1 MFWQEDEDKTLPFSA
16 PDDVL
21 DVSFA
26 ISCKRLPYDHAWALF
41 KAVET
46 ALPWLTEDRV
56 SGIHPIHVAESANGW
71 MRPEDDDDQL
81 LIPSRRTRMSI
92 RIPKT
97 RLQDTL
103 QLTGTKLDVG
113 GYPLTVG
120 KGKEKP
126 FVNASVIFSRYVLS
140 DEAEEENDFL
150 QRMADEIHRVA
161 DFKIKKMLCG
171 KSHQIR
177 TDDGMAFTR
186 HLMIA
191 DLDSDPSIKLQQYG
205 LGEGRKFGCGLFLPH
220 KGIKTL
226 KPTE

>member
-1 MFWQEDEDKTLPFSA
+1 MFWQDDEDKTLPFTA

-21 DVSFA
+21 DVSFT
-26 ISCKRLPYDHAWALF
+26 ISCKRLPYDHAWVLF
-41 KAVET
+41 KAVQNE
-46 ALPWLTEDRV
+46 LPWFTDDIV
-56 SGIHPIHVAESANGW
+56 SGVHPIHVAESANGW

-81 LIPSRRTRMSI
+81 LIPSRRTRMNI

-103 QLTGTKLDVG
+103 ALSGKTLDLSG
-113 GYPLTVG
+113 HPLTVG

-126 FVNASVIFSRYVLS
+126 FVNASVVFSRYVLS
-140 DEAEEENDFL
+140 DVNEEENDFL
-150 QRMADEIHRVA
+150 QRMAEEIHAVA
-161 DFKIKKMLCG
+161 DFKVKKMLCG
-171 KSHQIR
+171 KSHQVR
-177 TDDGMAFTR
+177 TDEGVAFTR

-191 DLDSDPSIKLQQYG
+191 DLDNDPSIKLQQYG
-205 LGEGRKFGCGLFLPH
+205 LGEGRHFGCGLLLPH

>member
-26 ISCKRLPYDHAWALF
+26 ISCKRLPYDHAWDLYEAI
-41 KAVET
+41 AGE
-46 ALPWLTEDRV
+46 LPWLGEDNI
-56 SGIHPIHVAESANGW
+56 SGIHPIHVAESSNGW
-71 MRPEDDDDQL
+71 MRPEEDDDQL
-81 LIPSRRTRMSI
+81 LIPSRRTRMYI
-92 RIPKT
+92 RTPKT
-97 RLQDTL
+97 RLQETL
-103 QLTGTKLDVG
+103 ELTGTTLDVG

-120 KGKEKP
+120 KGREKP

-140 DEAEEENDFL
+140 DKAEEENDFL

-161 DFKIKKMLCG
+161 DFKVKKMLCG

-177 TDDGMAFTR
+177 TNHGTAFTR